1 MANAGRKTKPLPTV
15 KWFLPLL
22 LKINPVKLSTRLLAP
37 RVLANFYIAI
47 DAVIANKIRSLLTAL
62 GIIFGVAAVIAML
75 AIGNGA
81 QQEILN
87 QIKLVGVNNIVIKPI
102 IEQKEEKLNEQA
114 GGKKEKKKFS
124 PGLTI
129 RDVNSIKKTI
139 PGLTRISPE
148 IILNSHVIRNGVR
161 RSAKLVGVEP
171 SYFEIYDFQLV
182 DGQMFSAEHM
192 TLGGPVCIIGSS
204 LKSKFFPTENPVGK
218 SIKVG
223 PHWLTIIG
231 VLKERLVTQSSI
243 SKLGIRDFNMDVYA
257 PLQTVLIRYENRD
270 LVTTEAIRL
279 ANMRSR
285 GMVIINDNSASE
297 ESEEEKKNY
306 HQLDR
311 LVIQVDETTRMQT
324 TAEVLSRLLTRRHY
338 EVVDFEIEIPELLL
352 KQQQRTND
360 IFNYVL
366 GAIAGISLLVGGIG
380 IMNIMLAS
388 VLERIKEI
396 GLRLS
401 IGAQKN
407 DIIQQFLFEAVMISV
422 SGGIIGV
429 VLGVTMASIVS
440 VMAGIPTIVS
450 FTSIL
455 LSFGVAATVGLIF
468 GIAPA
473 RKAASQD
480 PIASLRYE

>member
-1 MANAGRKTKPLPTV
+1 MISKADYQ
-15 KWFLPLL
+15 
-22 LKINPVKLSTRLLAP
+22 RLL
-37 RVLANFYIAI
+37 VNLYIAI
-47 DAVIANKIRSLLTAL
+47 NAVAANRIRSLLTAL

-102 IEQKEEKLNEQA
+102 VEQKEEKLNEQA
-114 GGKKEKKKFS
+114 NGKKEKKKFS

-129 RDVNSIKKTI
+129 RDMHSIEEAV
-139 PGLTRISPE
+139 PGLSKISPE
-148 IILNSHVIRNGVR
+148 IILETNVIRNGLR
-161 RSAKLVGVEP
+161 RSAKLVGVELT
-171 SYFEIYDFQLV
+171 YFDIYDFQL
-182 DGQMFSAEHM
+182 AEGK
-192 TLGGPVCIIGSS
+192 LFNEEQRKNGFPVCVIGSGI
-204 LKSKFFPTENPVGK
+204 KSKFFPTEDPIGK
-218 SIKVG
+218 NIKVG
-223 PHWLTIIG
+223 QHWLTIVG
-231 VLKERLVTQSSI
+231 LLRERVVSENSI

-257 PLQTVLIRYENRD
+257 PLQSVLIRYVNREMITAEE
-270 LVTTEAIRL
+270 LRL
-279 ANMRSR
+279 AAQQSR
-285 GMVIINDNSASE
+285 GMMFGNAASTE
-297 ESEEEKKNY
+297 TEKDKKNY

-311 LVIQVDETTRMQT
+311 LVIQVKETEKMQS
-324 TAEVLSRLLTRRHY
+324 TAEIMARLLQRKHY
-338 EVVDFEIEIPELLL
+338 DMVDYEIEIPELLL

-401 IGAQKN
+401 IGAKKS
-407 DIIQQFLFEAVMISV
+407 DVVQQFLFESVMISGT
-422 SGGIIGV
+422 GGLIGV
-429 VLGVTMASIVS
+429 ALGITLAYIVS
-440 VMAGIPTIVS
+440 SFANIPTIIS
-450 FTSIL
+450 FSSII
-455 LSFGVAATVGLIF
+455 LSFGVAASVGLLF

-473 RKAASQD
+473 RKAAQQD

>member
-1 MANAGRKTKPLPTV
+1 MIKNRY
-15 KWFLPLL
+15 F
-22 LKINPVKLSTRLLAP
+22 SP
-37 RVLANFYIAI
+37 RVLANLYIAI
-47 DAVIANKIRSLLTAL
+47 DAVIANRVRSLLTAL

-129 RDVNSIKKTI
+129 RDVHSIRRTI
-139 PGLTRISPE
+139 PGLSHVSPE
-148 IILNSHVIRNGVR
+148 IILNTYVIRNGIR
-161 RSAKLVGVEP
+161 RSAKIVGVEP
-171 SYFEIYDFQLV
+171 SYFEIYDFQLAE
-182 DGQMFSAEHM
+182 GQMFNAEQM
-192 TLGGPVCIIGSS
+192 KLGAPVCIIGSA
-204 LKSKFFPTENPVGK
+204 LRARFFATENPIGK

-223 PHWLTIIG
+223 PHWLTIVG
-231 VLKERLVTQSSI
+231 VMRERLVSESSI

-257 PLQTVLIRYENRD
+257 PLQSVLIRYENRD
-270 LVTTEAIRL
+270 LITTEALRL
-279 ANMRSR
+279 ATMRSQGR
-285 GMVIINDNSASE
+285 FSSSAGESA
-297 ESEEEKKNY
+297 ESELEKKNY

-311 LVIQVDETTRMQT
+311 LVIQVDETSKLQS
-324 TAEVLSRLLTRRHY
+324 TAEILSRMLARKHY

-401 IGAQKN
+401 IGAQKS
-407 DIIQQFLFEAVMISV
+407 DIVQQFLFEAVMISV
-422 SGGIIGV
+422 TGGLIGV
-429 VLGVTMASIVS
+429 VLGVTMAFIVS
-440 VMAGIPTIVS
+440 TVANIPTIVS
-450 FTSIL
+450 FSSIV

>member
-1 MANAGRKTKPLPTV
+1 M
-15 KWFLPLL
+15 F
-22 LKINPVKLSTRLLAP
+22 SQRLLAN
-37 RVLANFYIAI
+37 LYIAI
-47 DAVIANKIRSLLTAL
+47 DAVVANKVRSLLTAL

-102 IEQKEEKLNEQA
+102 IEQEEEKVTEQT
-114 GGKKEKKKFS
+114 GQKEKKKFS

-129 RDVNSIKKTI
+129 RDVRSIERVI
-139 PGLTRISPE
+139 PGDLIVSPE
-148 IILNSHVIRNGVR
+148 IILESYVIRNGLR

-171 SYFEIYDFQLV
+171 VYFNIYNFSLSE
-182 DGQMFSAEHM
+182 GQIFNEEQQR
-192 TLGGPVCIIGSS
+192 LGAPVCIIGHSIS
-204 LKSKFFPTENPVGK
+204 AKFFPTENPIGK

-223 PHWLTIIG
+223 QHWLKIVG
-231 VLKERLVTQSSI
+231 VLAERVVSESSI
-243 SKLGIRDFNMDVYA
+243 SKLGIRNFNMDIYA
-257 PLQTVLIRYENRD
+257 PLQTVLIRYKNRD
-270 LVTTEAIRL
+270 KITAEALRL
-279 ANMRSR
+279 AAMQSR
-285 GMVIINDNSASE
+285 GMFFGNSGSGSE
-297 ESEEEKKNY
+297 QSELEKKNY

-311 LVIQVDETTRMQT
+311 LVIQVAETSQLTV
-324 TAEVLSRLLTRRHY
+324 TAEIISRLLQRRHY
-338 EVVDFEIEIPELLL
+338 DVVDYEIEIPELLL

-401 IGAQKN
+401 IGAKKS
-407 DIIQQFLFEAVMISV
+407 DVVQQFLFEAVMISV
-422 SGGIIGV
+422 SGGLIGV
-429 VLGVTMASIVS
+429 VLGITMALIVS
-440 VMAGIPTIVS
+440 EFAGIPTIIS
-450 FTSIL
+450 FSSII

-473 RKAASQD
+473 RRAASQD
-480 PIASLRYE
+480 PILSLRYE

>member
-1 MANAGRKTKPLPTV
+1 MM
-15 KWFLPLL
+15 
-22 LKINPVKLSTRLLAP
+22 IQRLLAN
-37 RVLANFYIAI
+37 LYIAI

-87 QIKLVGVNNIVIKPI
+87 QIKLVGVNNIVVKPI
-102 IEQKEEKLNEQA
+102 VEQKEEKLNEEA
-114 GGKKEKKKFS
+114 NGKKEKRKFS
-124 PGLTI
+124 PGLTM
-129 RDVNSIKKTI
+129 RDMHSIESSV
-139 PGLTRISPE
+139 PGLSKLSPE
-148 IILNSHVIRNGVR
+148 IILETNMIRNGVR

-171 SYFEIYDFQLV
+171 SYFEIYDFQL
-182 DGQMFSAEHM
+182 AEGR
-192 TLGGPVCIIGSS
+192 LFNPEQLKNGLPVCVIGSNI
-204 LKSKFFPTENPVGK
+204 KSRFFPTENPIGK

-231 VLKERLVTQSSI
+231 VLRERVVSETSI

-257 PLQTVLIRYENRD
+257 PLQSVLIRYENRD
-270 LVTTEAIRL
+270 MITAEELRL
-279 ANMRSR
+279 AAQQSR
-285 GMVIINDNSASE
+285 GMVFISGPSNEAE
-297 ESEEEKKNY
+297 EKKKNY

-311 LVIQVDETTRMQT
+311 LVIQVKETEKMQS
-324 TAEVLSRLLTRRHY
+324 TAEILSRLLQRKHY
-338 EVVDFEIEIPELLL
+338 EVIDYEIEIPELLL

-401 IGAQKN
+401 IGAKKS
-407 DIIQQFLFEAVMISV
+407 DVTQQFLFEGVMTRW
-422 SGGIIGV
+422 SGVGV
-429 VLGVTMASIVS
+429 QGRRGVTA
-440 VMAGIPTIVS
+440 
-450 FTSIL
+450 
-455 LSFGVAATVGLIF
+455 
-468 GIAPA
+468 
-473 RKAASQD
+473 
-480 PIASLRYE
+480 

>member
-1 MANAGRKTKPLPTV
+1 MRLD
-15 KWFLPLL
+15 
-22 LKINPVKLSTRLLAP
+22 KLFAP
-37 RVLANFYIAI
+37 RVLANLYIAI
-47 DAVIANKIRSLLTAL
+47 DAVIANRVRSLLTAL

-102 IEQKEEKLNEQA
+102 IEQKEEQLNEQA
-114 GGKKEKKKFS
+114 AGKKEKKKFS

-129 RDVNSIKKTI
+129 RDVNSIQATI
-139 PGLTRISPE
+139 PGLARISPE
-148 IILNSHVIRNGVR
+148 IIINTHIIRNGLR
-161 RSAKLVGVEP
+161 RSAKLVGVNP
-171 SYFEIYDFQLV
+171 AYFEIYDFQLS
-182 DGQMFSAEHM
+182 DGHMFNGEQLKVGS
-192 TLGGPVCIIGSS
+192 PVCIIGSA
-204 LKSKFFPTENPVGK
+204 LKSRVFPTENPVGK
-218 SIKVG
+218 NIKVG

-231 VLKERLVTQSSI
+231 VMRERLVSENSI

-257 PLQTVLIRYENRD
+257 PLQSVLIRYENRD
-270 LVTTEAIRL
+270 LITAEALRL
-279 ANMRSR
+279 AAMRSR
-285 GMVIINDNSASE
+285 GMVFNNGGGTDSE
-297 ESEEEKKNY
+297 DELDKKNY

-311 LVIQVDETTRMQT
+311 LVIQVDETSKMQT
-324 TAEVLSRLLTRRHY
+324 TAEVLTRLLSRRHY

-401 IGAQKN
+401 LGAQKS
-407 DIIQQFLFEAVMISV
+407 DIVQQFLFEAVMISV
-422 SGGIIGV
+422 SGGLIGI
-429 VLGVTMASIVS
+429 VLGVTMAFVVS
-440 VMAGIPTIVS
+440 SVADIPTIIS
-450 FTSIL
+450 FASIV

-480 PIASLRYE
+480 PITSLRYE

>member
-1 MANAGRKTKPLPTV
+1 MQARLMANL
-15 KWFLPLL
+15 
-22 LKINPVKLSTRLLAP
+22 
-37 RVLANFYIAI
+37 YIAI
-47 DAVIANKIRSLLTAL
+47 NAVIANKVRSLLTAL

-81 QQEILN
+81 QQEILD

-102 IEQKEEKLNEQA
+102 IEQKEEKVEEEVGQ
-114 GGKKEKKKFS
+114 KDKKKFS

-129 RDVNSIKKTI
+129 RDVRSIENVI
-139 PGLTRISPE
+139 PGLTKLSPE
-148 IILNSHVIRNGVR
+148 IILETNVIRKGYR

-171 SYFEIYDFQLV
+171 SYFEIYNFEMQE
-182 DGQMFSAEHM
+182 GQMFNEEQRR
-192 TLGGPVCIIGSS
+192 LGSPVCIIGQSI
-204 LKSKFFPTENPVGK
+204 KSRFFPTENPIGK
-218 SIKVG
+218 NIKVG
-223 PHWLTIIG
+223 PHWLTITG
-231 VLKERLVTQSSI
+231 VLKERVVSQNSI
-243 SKLGIRDFNMDVYA
+243 SKLGIRDFNMDVYT
-257 PLQTVLIRYENRD
+257 PLQSMLIRYKNRD
-270 LVTTEAIRL
+270 LITADELRMEAL
-279 ANMRSR
+279 RSR
-285 GMVIINDNSASE
+285 GMVNEQSNANESTSAQL
-297 ESEEEKKNY
+297 EKKNY

-311 LVIQVDETTRMQT
+311 LVIQVDQT
-324 TAEVLSRLLTRRHY
+324 ELLQSSAEVMSRLLQRRHY
-338 EVVDFEIEIPELLL
+338 DVVDYEIEIPELLL

-401 IGAQKN
+401 IGAKKS
-407 DIIQQFLFEAVMISV
+407 DVVQQFLFEAIMISV

-429 VLGVTMASIVS
+429 ILGVSMAYIVS
-440 VMAGIPTIVS
+440 EVAGIPTIIS
-450 FTSIL
+450 FASIL

-480 PIASLRYE
+480 PITSLRYE

>member
-1 MANAGRKTKPLPTV
+1 V
-15 KWFLPLL
+15 KRFIP
-22 LKINPVKLSTRLLAP
+22 P
-37 RVLANFYIAI
+37 RILANFYVAI
-47 DAVIANKIRSLLTAL
+47 DAVFSNKLRSLLTAL

-81 QQEILN
+81 QKEILD
-87 QIKLVGVNNIVIKPI
+87 QIKLVGVNNIVIKPV
-102 IEQKEEKLNEQA
+102 IEQKEEKLDDEKS
-114 GGKKEKKKFS
+114 KKEKKKFS
-124 PGLTI
+124 PGLTV
-129 RDVNSIKKTI
+129 RDVRSIQNTI
-139 PGLTRISPE
+139 PGLNKISPE
-148 IILNSHVIRNGVR
+148 ILLETNVTRSGFR
-161 RSAKLVGVEP
+161 RSAKLVGVES
-171 SYFEIYDFQLV
+171 SYFEIFNFELQEGKFFTPDQLK
-182 DGQMFSAEHM
+182 
-192 TLGGPVCIIGSS
+192 LGAPVCVIGQGI
-204 LKSKFFPTENPVGK
+204 KTKFFPTQDPVGK

-223 PHWLTIIG
+223 TIWLTIVG
-231 VLKERLVTQSSI
+231 VLRERFVSKSTI

-257 PLQTVLIRYENRD
+257 PLHTLLIRYRNRD
-270 LVTTEAIRL
+270 LVTADEIRIEA
-279 ANMRSR
+279 MRSS
-285 GMVIINDNSASE
+285 GNFFTTATPSE
-297 ESEEEKKNY
+297 AEEKERKNY

-311 LVIQVDETTRMQT
+311 LVIQVDQTAALEPAAEIISRMLQ
-324 TAEVLSRLLTRRHY
+324 RRHY
-338 EVVDFEIEIPELLL
+338 DVVDYEIEIPELLL

-401 IGAQKN
+401 IGAKKS
-407 DIIQQFLFEAVMISV
+407 DVIQQFLFEAVMISV

-429 VLGVTMASIVS
+429 ILGVSMAYFVS
-440 VMAGIPTIVS
+440 EIAGIQTIIT
-450 FTSIL
+450 FASIL